1 VGTQSALPAL
11 QKLMNRK
18 PTFEPLCY
26 RTGKTGGELVIC
38 VRVLEHFHAHRQ
50 TQASA
55 SEVGGQLFAE
65 FQPGRICIC
74 LATGQASADKRSRFW
89 FVPDQK
95 RQNAEIQKHFKER
108 LHFVGDWHTHPE
120 PTPTPSGTDL
130 NSMRDCFKQSRH
142 QLKSFVMIIVG
153 QAEFPDGLWVSLH
166 TEKRTDRLKLIS
178 GNSLTCCNGQNPDQ
192 LNAQFSNDLQKEIDR
207 SRVVAGGHQQTGCE
221 RKSIRHER

>member
-1 VGTQSALPAL
+1 
-11 QKLMNRK
+11 MNRK

-26 RTGKTGGELVIC
+26 QTGKVGGELFIGSK
-38 VRVLEHFHAHRQ
+38 VLQHFHAHRQ
-50 TQASA
+50 TKSLA

-65 FQPGRICIC
+65 FHPGRICIC
-74 LATGQASADKRSRFW
+74 LATGPASVDKRSRLW

-130 NSMRDCFKQSRH
+130 NSMRECFKQSRH

-166 TEKRTDRLKLIS
+166 TERRTDRLELIS
-178 GNSLTCCNGQNPDQ
+178 NNGITCCDGRNPVQ
-192 LNAQFSNDLQKEIDR
+192 LSANFSK
-207 SRVVAGGHQQTGCE
+207 
-221 RKSIRHER
+221 

>member
-1 VGTQSALPAL
+1 VEDQTATARTRQTIFQPVVGTQSALPAL

-95 RQNAEIQKHFKER
+95 RQTPKSKSTSRNGCILSATGIRIPNRPQP
-108 LHFVGDWHTHPE
+108 HPA
-120 PTPTPSGTDL
+120 
-130 NSMRDCFKQSRH
+130 R
-142 QLKSFVMIIVG
+142 I
-153 QAEFPDGLWVSLH
+153 
-166 TEKRTDRLKLIS
+166 
-178 GNSLTCCNGQNPDQ
+178 
-192 LNAQFSNDLQKEIDR
+192 
-207 SRVVAGGHQQTGCE
+207 
-221 RKSIRHER
+221 

>member
-1 VGTQSALPAL
+1 
-11 QKLMNRK
+11 
-18 PTFEPLCY
+18 
-26 RTGKTGGELVIC
+26 VIG
-38 VRVLEHFHAHRQ
+38 VKVLEHFHAHRQ
-50 TQASA
+50 TKASA

-74 LATGQASADKRSRFW
+74 LATGPASVDKRSRFW
-89 FVPDQK
+89 FIPDQK
-95 RQNAEIQKHFKER
+95 RQNAEIQKHFKEQ

-153 QAEFPDGLWVSLH
+153 QAELPDGLWVSLH
-166 TEKRTDRLKLIS
+166 TEKRIDRLKLIS

-221 RKSIRHER
+221 GKSIRHER